1 MEKDYVF
8 IVNADGVRQTS
19 YLVGIHGD
27 SYEEIE
33 TKAKKDYPDCKMY
46 RGGQDMQDEFLAG
59 KAFDGKKFFVPD
71 APASTRT
78 KAEEIEIIEA
88 EYEPRFQRLRDAI
101 MQRTLIGG
109 TYADIQA
116 QYKKLTAEMAIKIK
130 AVK

>member
-8 IVNADGVRQTS
+8 VVDDTDLRQTS
-19 YLVGIHGD
+19 YLIGVHGA

-33 TKAKKDYPDCKMY
+33 TKVKKDYPDCKMY

-59 KAFDGKKFFVPD
+59 KAFNGKKFFVLD
-71 APASTRT
+71 APAPTRT
-78 KAEEIEIIEA
+78 KAEEIEIIKA
-88 EYEPRFQRLRDAI
+88 EYEPRFQRLRDAV
-101 MQRTLIGG
+101 MQRALIGG

-116 QYKKLTAEMAIKIK
+116 QYKKLTAEMATKIK